1 MKKNLR
7 LLHQY
12 RQKMAMTLASIITML
27 IALAIIVSSFMI
39 FSSISESEDKAI
51 RTKMTRVANVNL
63 IRELVI
69 PENKPKI
76 DVITEQTTVDSR
88 VESGGV
94 MLYDNMP

>member
-39 FSSISESEDKAI
+39 FSSVSESEDKAI

-94 MLYDNMP
+94 MLYDKMP